1 MNNIIKVKVENGYFL
16 FKLRNL
22 LHQKNVSINKL
33 MRDTDTDY
41 KVIRRLMNGE
51 STKIDI
57 YIISRFCN
65 YLNCEVNDII
75 EYVKI

>member
-1 MNNIIKVKVENGYFL
+1 MQKYVKVKVENGYYI

-22 LHQKNVSINKL
+22 LQEKNISINKL
-33 MRDTDTDY
+33 MRETDTDY

-57 YIISRFCN
+57 FVISRFCN
-65 YLNCEVNDII
+65 YLNCEVKDII
-75 EYVKI
+75 EYVKE

>member
-1 MNNIIKVKVENGYFL
+1 MKNLVKVKVENGYYI

-22 LHQKNVSINKL
+22 LQEKNISINKL

-51 STKIDI
+51 STKLDI

-65 YLNCEVNDII
+65 YLDCEVKDII
-75 EYVKI
+75 EYVKE